1 MHSYVRGSPRAKF
14 DVGDFNSFRGIACE
28 GHTYARTHFDLVYL
42 KHFSKVVSDFE
53 NKKKKR
59 KKFIQYDQ
67 KVDKKGEE
75 N

>member
-1 MHSYVRGSPRAKF
+1 MSEAVPVPSLTLVTSTVSEESLARG
-14 DVGDFNSFRGIACE
+14 
-28 GHTYARTHFDLVYL
+28 TRTHFGLVYL